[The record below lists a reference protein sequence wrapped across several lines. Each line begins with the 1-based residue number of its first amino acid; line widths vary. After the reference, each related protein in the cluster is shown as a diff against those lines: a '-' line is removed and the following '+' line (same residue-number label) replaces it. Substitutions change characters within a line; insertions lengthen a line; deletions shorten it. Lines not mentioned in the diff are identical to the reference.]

1 MTYEDCKYFLPSPI
15 FASLASRGAQK
26 RPRKKKMTIKQ
37 LTYQVLFDDL
47 ERQVQYRHLNKFTA
61 ANRRTA
67 LRNLLKALNLQEA
80 DVVGNELRP
89 YFQKTLEEFSSWMRG
104 QGRSERS
111 ISNARSDI
119 KPFRNAVIEFD
130 ELNAYENSHPTDFSK
145 MIISILKG
153 LTIKAVAR
161 ESGIPE
167 DMLRGWAKGRRPL
180 SRNLRYVHR
189 FESFFGVEKG
199 ALISLI
205 STSENFW
212 KHPENPDVHRIEYRE
227 LQRERS
233 LSTYRLKVPLESP
246 FRHEWR
252 QLLKYK
258 TDLVPTL
265 ERSPGARWTVSALPL
280 LQNKTASW
288 WQYMNDIEVP
298 AAGACAS
305 VVFSYLGW
313 LSLPAPSGPGIP
325 EHQTH
330 TLAWLIS
337 SRYVSEYLEWLKVRA
352 GDKHSRSVIS
362 LLAIIT
368 WLVRPGNGYLY
379 QSSHFQQKL
388 PSEEVQGS
396 WEDACEKQYKFVQ
409 KFKNAV
415 QSEIT
420 VSRDP
425 FDPIRSVIELSQPME
440 AIADMIGRMRAD
452 RPITSPLAEA
462 IWARDILIIK
472 FFVSNPLRLR
482 NMASLTWSPNYI
494 NGYKPKDKCAIY
506 KKTDGSW
513 WVSVP
518 KGLSKTRSKLNK
530 QDYDSPLQQSIWKDL
545 ERYLTV
551 HRPLLLRWPSELLFI
566 AKEPKAKNGTYKG
579 RGNDELN
586 LTQGHTP
593 FMAMSRRVS
602 YLTRKYLWNSP
613 GVGAHGMR
621 HIVATSILKCDGGDI
636 KTAALV
642 LNDSEKTVFKHYS
655 GMKSGDGNIKMGELL
670 KKTFDRM

>member
-1 MTYEDCKYFLPSPI
+1 MTYKDCKYFLPSPI
-15 FASLASRGAQK
+15 FASLAPRGTQM
-26 RPRKKKMTIKQ
+26 RPRKKKMAIKQ
-37 LTYQVLFDDL
+37 LTYQVLLDDL

-67 LRNLLKALNLQEA
+67 LRNLLRALNINEA

-89 YFQKTLEEFSSWMRG
+89 YFQKTLEEFSSWMRN

-111 ISNARSDI
+111 ISNARADI

-130 ELNAYENSHPTDFSK
+130 ELNAYENGQPTDFSK
-145 MIISILKG
+145 MVISILKG

-167 DMLRGWAKGRRPL
+167 NMLRGWAKGRRPL
-180 SRNLRYVHR
+180 KSNFRYVHR
-189 FESFFGVEKG
+189 FESFFGIEKG
-199 ALISLI
+199 ALISLV
-205 STSENFW
+205 STTQNFW
-212 KHPENPDVHRIEYRE
+212 KHPENPDVHKIEYRE

-233 LSTYRLKVPLESP
+233 MSMYRLKVPPDSS
-246 FRHEWR
+246 FREEWR
-252 QLLKYK
+252 NLIKYK
-258 TDLVPTL
+258 TDPVPLL
-265 ERSPGARWTVSALPL
+265 ERSPGGRWTLSALPL
-280 LQNKTASW
+280 ARNRTVAW
-288 WQYMNDIEVP
+288 WLYLNNAEVP

-305 VVFSYLGW
+305 SVFSYLGW
-313 LSLPAPSGPGIP
+313 LSIPAPAGPGIP
-325 EHQTH
+325 ECQTQ
-330 TLAWLIS
+330 TLAWFIS
-337 SRYVSEYLEWLKVRA
+337 SKYVQEYLEWLKVRA
-352 GDKHSRSVIS
+352 GDKHSRSVTTF
-362 LLAIIT
+362 LAIVT
-368 WLVRPGNGYLY
+368 WLVRPGNGYL
-379 QSSHFQQKL
+379 FQQTGFEYKL
-388 PSEEVQGS
+388 PNGTVQGT
-396 WEDACEKQYKFVQ
+396 WEAACEKQYAFIQRYKT
-409 KFKNAV
+409 AV
-415 QSEIT
+415 QSEVT

-425 FDPIRSVIELSQPME
+425 FDPIRSVIELKQPME
-440 AIADMIGRMRAD
+440 AVADMISRMRAD
-452 RPITSPLAEA
+452 RPTTSPLAEA

-530 QDYDSPLQQSIWKDL
+530 QDYDAPLQESAWKDL

-566 AKEPKAKNGTYKG
+566 AKEPKAKNGTYQG
-579 RGNDELN
+579 RGNQEFV

-642 LNDSEKTVFKHYS
+642 LNDAEKTIFKHYS
-655 GMKSGDGNIKMGELL
+655 GMRSGDGNKKMGELL